1 MRLLKPALKG
11 GLSTVLTLFGGLAL
25 GLLAGSL
32 VFELIPGSS
41 VEDVRIGHA
50 AIAAVPAL
58 AGLLAGGAAWGVQM
72 GRMAGFDHWRRM
84 AWAGM
89 LGFAPL
95 TITLAV
101 ILGLA
106 EPFLVAQFSRLG
118 QPIHRVFTL
127 LFTPSAF
134 LIAAASAWAVG
145 HGLKDPTLARWL
157 SWRVGFAVGITFL
170 LVNLVMEAQ
179 GWVVGAPGAA
189 ERATMLTVL
198 FLGLIGSALVGG
210 AIMGAKLP

>member
-1 MRLLKPALKG
+1 
-11 GLSTVLTLFGGLAL
+11 
-25 GLLAGSL
+25 
-32 VFELIPGSS
+32 
-41 VEDVRIGHA
+41 
-50 AIAAVPAL
+50 
-58 AGLLAGGAAWGVQM
+58 
-72 GRMAGFDHWRRM
+72 
-84 AWAGM
+84 
-89 LGFAPL
+89 
-95 TITLAV
+95 
-101 ILGLA
+101 
-106 EPFLVAQFSRLG
+106 
-118 QPIHRVFTL
+118 VFTL